1 VTRSPIPVAPAMR
14 ELTVAND
21 LLDQPEALQ
30 AAWERDGYWFFRD
43 VLDKSVIASIRGLYV
58 EHLAGLGVVDRND
71 PDARYNGAD
80 LTALE
85 GTVNSS
91 PLNEAKAHRL
101 LHESPTI
108 NAFFTRL
115 FGCEPFWVPF
125 TVHRTTPP
133 AREYKASRFDFI
145 HADGFY
151 NEGLTFLICWVPLAQ
166 IDADVGG
173 LALVEGVHK
182 QPSLHRREG
191 LQIKPIDPAD
201 VPAGAWRRTTYQ
213 PGDVLLMS
221 LDTPHTGITN
231 HSDRFRLS
239 MDTRVMP
246 SSGNV
251 PIVGRLTDIGTEQLR
266 VRDTGGEHV
275 ILLDDKSFVRGLHG
289 DQMTRADIP
298 ARFAPGD
305 EVIIAVEHGHVINM
319 RPQH

>member
-1 VTRSPIPVAPAMR
+1 MICLLMFDADDDRLTAGSHDCPRWTDGYQAIAAEIVR
-14 ELTVAND
+14 ELPGCRSLVFPVGGGG
-21 LLDQPEALQ
+21 LLM
-30 AAWERDGYWFFRD
+30 
-43 VLDKSVIASIRGLYV
+43 GL
-58 EHLAGLGVVDRND
+58 LAYLRNH
-71 PDARYNGAD
+71 PA
-80 LTALE
+80 
-85 GTVNSS
+85 
-91 PLNEAKAHRL
+91 PL
-101 LHESPTI
+101 
-108 NAFFTRL
+108 RL

-133 AREYKASRFDFI
+133 AREPKASRFDFI

-173 LALVEGVHK
+173 LAVVEGVHK

-191 LQIKPIDPAD
+191 LKIKPIDAAD
-201 VPAGAWRRTTYQ
+201 VPAGAWRRTTYR

-251 PIVGRLTDIGTEQLR
+251 PIVGRLTEVGTEQLR
-266 VRDTGGEHV
+266 VRDTRGEHV
-275 ILLDDKSFVRGLHG
+275 VRLDDKSFVRGMLG

-305 EVIIAVEHGHVINM
+305 AVIIAVEHDHVINM

>member
-1 VTRSPIPVAPAMR
+1 MAVMTRMPEMK

-21 LLDQPEALQ
+21 LLDHPEALR
-30 AAWERDGYWFFRD
+30 AAWDRDGYWFFRD
-43 VLDKSVIASIRGLYV
+43 VLDQSVIASIRGLYV
-58 EHLAGLGVVDRND
+58 EHLAQLGLVDRND
-71 PDARYNGAD
+71 PQVRYTGAD

-85 GTVNSS
+85 GMVNSS
-91 PLNEAKAHRL
+91 PLNKAKAHKL
-101 LHESPTI
+101 LHESPAI

-133 AREYKASRFDFI
+133 ARERKDSRFDFI

-151 NEGLTFLICWVPLAQ
+151 NEGLTFLICWVPLVQ

-191 LQIKPIDPAD
+191 LKIKPIDPAD
-201 VPAGAWRRTTYQ
+201 VPAGAWRRTTYR

-221 LDTPHTGITN
+221 LATPHTGITN

-246 SSGNV
+246 SSGKL
-251 PIVGRLTDIGTEQLR
+251 PIVGRLTYVGTEMLR
-266 VRDTGGEHV
+266 LRDNRGEH
-275 ILLDDKSFVRGLHG
+275 ILMLDEKSFVRGMHG
-289 DQMTRADIP
+289 DPMARTDIP

-305 EVIIAVEHGHVINM
+305 EVIVAAERGRVINM

>member
-1 VTRSPIPVAPAMR
+1 MR

-21 LLDQPEALQ
+21 LLDQPQALQ
-30 AAWERDGYWFFRD
+30 EAWERDGYWFFRD
-43 VLDKSVIASIRGLYV
+43 VLDKSVIASIRGLYI

-71 PDARYNGAD
+71 PDALYNGAD
-80 LTALE
+80 MTAL
-85 GTVNSS
+85 VNSS
-91 PLNEAKAHRL
+91 PLNKAKAYRL
-101 LHESPTI
+101 LHESPTV

-115 FGCEPFWVPF
+115 FGCAPFWVPF
-125 TVHRTTPP
+125 TVYRTTPP

-201 VPAGAWRRTTYQ
+201 VPAGAWRRTTYR

-239 MDTRVMP
+239 MDTRIMP

-266 VRDTGGEHV
+266 VRDSRGEHV
-275 ILLDDKSFVRGLHG
+275 VLLDDKSIVRGMHNV
-289 DQMTRADIP
+289 QITRADIP

-305 EVIIAVEHGHVINM
+305 EVVILVEHGHVINM